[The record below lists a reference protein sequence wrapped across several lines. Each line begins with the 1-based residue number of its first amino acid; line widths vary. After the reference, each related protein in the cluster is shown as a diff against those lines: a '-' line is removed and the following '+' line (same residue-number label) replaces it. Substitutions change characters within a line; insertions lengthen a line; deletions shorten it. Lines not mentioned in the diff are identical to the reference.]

1 MAALDPDGIG
11 QGGRIVVFGSRA
23 RKVGEGQ
30 VGLSVA
36 EAVVEER
43 DVLPVQGPRAAQ
55 PVEHLL
61 ADISVCG
68 IGAQGQDGQRRCLKR
83 AVKRRLR
90 ERPQL
95 GKALGQRREG
105 KGLGPVSDGAGSR
118 HYGVYRRILQFIENP
133 HVNLPFAFTNV
144 TLSLVSSAGLRLTSE
159 FSAPA
164 AASAAAFTAGAAS
177 ARALLLDWGARHGG
191 IDELVALFSQLQP
204 A

>member
-1 MAALDPDGIG
+1 M
-11 QGGRIVVFGSRA
+11 FGSRA

-30 VGLSVA
+30 VSLSVA

-61 ADISVCG
+61 TDVPVG
-68 IGAQGQDGQRRCLKR
+68 GVGAQGQDGQRRCLKR

-118 HYGVYRRILQFIENP
+118 HYGVYRRAFQFIKDP
-133 HVNLPFAFTNV
+133 HLHLPFAYRNV
-144 TLSLVSSAGLRLTSE
+144 SRSFLCPLLRIFRCGRCPRRRFHCGCCRRPSL
-159 FSAPA
+159 
-164 AASAAAFTAGAAS
+164 AF
-177 ARALLLDWGARHGG
+177 GARCASRWYG
-191 IDELVALFSQLQP
+191 
-204 A
+204 